1 MSFYSW
7 GPFKSII
14 MKYTYEDCLE
24 QTLKYIKEYN
34 TMRNNRD
41 EWDKWRFQDIRDEL
55 GEALVFFGPFLA
67 DIRTAAETAEL
78 ERKEIEAISRGK
90 WTRHYK
96 SARGTAALVAEE
108 VMKECKNASLA
119 EIKANNAYYKARELR
134 ERVDQVLNGIASRL
148 KILEKY
154 DKEG

>member
-1 MSFYSW
+1 
-7 GPFKSII
+7 
-14 MKYTYEDCLE
+14 
-24 QTLKYIKEYN
+24 
-34 TMRNNRD
+34 MRNNRD

-67 DIRTAAETAEL
+67 DIRTVAETAEL
-78 ERKEIEAISRGK
+78 ERKKLEAESRAK
-90 WTRHYK
+90 WTLHYK
-96 SARGTAALVAEE
+96 SARGTAALVAGE
-108 VMKECKNASLA
+108 VMKDCEEVYRA
-119 EIKANNAYYKARELR
+119 EIRANNAYYKARELR